1 MFHGRGGRWE
11 RRLLLSGW
19 RWRVRDLESAESDVP
34 ASVAECCAVLCCGLL
49 HRAVAGAGEQQML
62 LPQRLNARS
71 EERLTAEMTELGQ
84 ASLRNPA

>member
-1 MFHGRGGRWE
+1 MAGAGAGIGGYCSQGGAGVLETWSL
-11 RRLLLSGW
+11 RR
-19 RWRVRDLESAESDVP
+19 ATCQP
-34 ASVAECCAVLCCGLL
+34 ALRSAVLCCGLL